1 MLTIRTFTGK
11 KNLLNDLEN
20 KFGMFG
26 NENRKNARRH
36 GSSVHSDFQ

>member
-1 MLTIRTFTGK
+1 MLIIRIFIGK

-26 NENRKNARRH
+26 NENRKNVRRY
-36 GSSVHSDFQ
+36 GSLVYSDF